1 VPEAALE
8 ELSERVRR
16 AQPMARGAVAAA
28 GSRMSATRST
38 LRGAMG
44 AIATTPGVG
53 RGPARRGRAWLAVAG
68 AAAALVAIAAG
79 RAAPSRAATPVVA
92 AREAE
97 SIRLTFGSDPAG
109 AEVVGGDGRSVGT
122 TPLSIDLPP
131 SDAVARYVLRK
142 AGFVAK
148 AVSLIPNV
156 SSPVFVA
163 LEPAPA
169 ADPPRARQA
178 PRARHATSAP
188 KMPPPPYE
196 DDVLAPSFR

>member
-1 VPEAALE
+1 
-8 ELSERVRR
+8 
-16 AQPMARGAVAAA
+16 
-28 GSRMSATRST
+28 
-38 LRGAMG
+38 
-44 AIATTPGVG
+44 
-53 RGPARRGRAWLAVAG
+53 
-68 AAAALVAIAAG
+68 
-79 RAAPSRAATPVVA
+79 
-92 AREAE
+92 
-97 SIRLTFGSDPAG
+97 
-109 AEVVGGDGRSVGT
+109 VGGDGRSVGT